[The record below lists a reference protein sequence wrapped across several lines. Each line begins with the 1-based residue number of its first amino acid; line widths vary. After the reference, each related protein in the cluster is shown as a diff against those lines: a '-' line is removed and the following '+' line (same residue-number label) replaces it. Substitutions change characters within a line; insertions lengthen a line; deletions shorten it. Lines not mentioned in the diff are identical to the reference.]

1 VLPQGFGLAQLVA
14 SGALEARRDRYF
26 YIARPIPRFPA
37 GLYGAHS
44 VTFVLGTGV
53 PMPAGTPGHSC
64 VVSEATGRPLANE
77 MICSLSSPAM

>member
-1 VLPQGFGLAQLVA
+1 
-14 SGALEARRDRYF
+14 
-26 YIARPIPRFPA
+26 
-37 GLYGAHS
+37 LYGAHS